1 MAKKKVCVSFDYD
14 HDKEYYRLLKAW
26 DANPNF
32 DFTFSDC
39 TPKEIQSE
47 AISVVKQVLST
58 KLGEANY
65 MIAIIGAHSNDRHPD
80 ASRIGYKNW
89 QAYEIAKNNGKGNG
103 LVVVKIDK
111 SYNAPDEAYG
121 VGAEWVSSFNQEDI
135 VAALKKVAK

>member
-32 DFTFSDC
+32 DFTFLDC

-58 KLGEANY
+58 KFGEANY
-65 MIAIIGAHSNDRHPD
+65 MIAIIGAHSNDMHHD
-80 ASRIGYKNW
+80 ASRIG
-89 QAYEIAKNNGKGNG
+89 
-103 LVVVKIDK
+103 
-111 SYNAPDEAYG
+111 
-121 VGAEWVSSFNQEDI
+121 
-135 VAALKKVAK
+135 

>member
-1 MAKKKVCVSFDYD
+1 MAKKKVCVSFDYE

-65 MIAIIGAHSNDRHPD
+65 MIAIIGAHSND
-80 ASRIGYKNW
+80 SYKNW